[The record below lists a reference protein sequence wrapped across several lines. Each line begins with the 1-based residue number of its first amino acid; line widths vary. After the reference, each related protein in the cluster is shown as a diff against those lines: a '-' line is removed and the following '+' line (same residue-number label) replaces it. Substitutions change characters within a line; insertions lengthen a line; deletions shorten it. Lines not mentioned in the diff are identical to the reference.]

1 MNDYEF
7 QIKYVKDSS
16 LRMLWMQD
24 MQPESPTFGCFHYP
38 YWRDK
43 VADFADVRFQE
54 AGAAL
59 GLLIHPEFHD
69 DSLPPKETLY
79 AAFSTGLKFWCKQQH
94 SDGSFDEWYKNEHGF
109 AATVFPIIAYGLA
122 IHFLGDSVKNKD
134 KEIFLQTAS
143 KASHWLLKHDDFVK
157 MNHQAAGAC
166 ALSIVYRLT
175 GNKIFSSE
183 AAKKHR
189 DVVSSQ
195 KDEGWFNEI
204 AGMDFGY
211 CGVLLDYMML
221 YRYISQ
227 DDSGLIPMQRLYA
240 FMRPFIQPDMTLSA
254 EPSICLNTYLSR
266 IGTVLLSEYSHE
278 AAEIAKILS
287 EQNSG
292 FRGVEPYLAD
302 DLRLCRWSCFP
313 LVAGLVKT
321 EMSRKNSFIKA
332 YDGSKICQEDI
343 FNREANVFAYR
354 NSDLQ
359 VHFFPSGAGMVRA
372 FSQDDNIH
380 KIHQY
385 HDAGYSY
392 SDKRISKHP
401 LITGGYSNLRKT
413 NRQGNAIT
421 ACVKFV
427 PAKFFFP
434 PFFFKV
440 VLRIGCAIPALS
452 LWLRKLIDSYRQR
465 KGTAINQSIAPLS
478 GKDSGIALYRTLI
491 FQKDHFKIVD
501 LIKSKKKETKLQ
513 LSNLSPRIFNDGAE
527 IKMEN
532 LFEQFT
538 SPDIQAITITKV
550 VRLSKGD
557 HKFAVSFSVEK
568 GGHNAC

>member
-24 MQPESPTFGCFHYP
+24 LQSVTPTFGCFHYP

-43 VADFADVRFQE
+43 VADFADIRFQE

-59 GLLIHPEFHD
+59 GLLIHPELYD
-69 DSLPPKETLY
+69 DSLPGKEILY
-79 AAFSTGLKFWCKQQH
+79 TAFSSGLEFWCKQQH

-122 IHFLGDSVKNKD
+122 INFLGDSVKNKD

-143 KASHWLLKHDDFVK
+143 KASHWLLRRDDFVK
-157 MNHQAAGAC
+157 MNHQAAAAC
-166 ALSIVYRLT
+166 ALSIIYRLT
-175 GNKIFSSE
+175 GNKIFANG

-189 DVVSSQ
+189 DVLSSQ

-221 YRYISQ
+221 YRYMTQ

-240 FMRPFIQPDMTLSA
+240 FMYPFIQPDMTLSA

-278 AAEIAKILS
+278 SAEIAKILS

-302 DLRLCRWSCFP
+302 DLRLCRWAYFP
-313 LVAGLVKT
+313 LVSGLIKA
-321 EMSRKNSFIKA
+321 EMCRRNSFIKA
-332 YDGSKICQEDI
+332 YNSLKIYKGDI
-343 FNREANVFAYR
+343 FHHEANVFSYR
-354 NSDLQ
+354 NSGLQ
-359 VHFFPSGAGMVRA
+359 VNFFPSGAGAVR
-372 FSQDDNIH
+372 FFLHEGNINEV
-380 KIHQY
+380 HQY

-392 SDKRISKHP
+392 SDKHISKNK
-401 LITGGYSNLRKT
+401 LFTGGYSNLRKT
-413 NRQGNAIT
+413 DRKINTIT
-421 ACVKFV
+421 TCVNFI

-434 PFFFKV
+434 PFFAKV
-440 VLRIGCAIPALS
+440 ILRIGCIIPFLS
-452 LWLRKLIDSYRQR
+452 FCLRKLIDSYRKK
-465 KGTAINQSIAPLS
+465 KGTAINQSVAPLS
-478 GKDSGIALYRTLI
+478 GKNSGIVLYRTLA
-491 FQKDHFKIVD
+491 FQEDNFKIID
-501 LIKSKKKETKLQ
+501 LIKSERKGTKLQ
-513 LSNLSPRIFNDGAE
+513 LSNLSPRIFIDGVEMKAE
-527 IKMEN
+527 NM
-532 LFEQFT
+532 FDQFV
-538 SPDIQAITITKV
+538 SSNIQAVTITKV
-550 VRLSKGD
+550 IRFLKEK
-557 HKFAVSFSVEK
+557 HKFDVSFSI
-568 GGHNAC
+568 GGN